1 MAVPTPHNAAVAGN
15 IAQTVL
21 MPGDPLRARYIA
33 EKFLDQAVLVN
44 DVRNMFGYTGMYKGK
59 RITVMGSGMGCGSMG
74 IYSHELFNKYDCEV
88 IVRAG
93 SCGAYASDLQL
104 KEVIVAD
111 SCYSEST
118 YAKTYSGY
126 EGDIV
131 YPNDELCEQLYQSA
145 LQHQACCRKGRI
157 HTSDCFYYRKKEDLH
172 DLCNVKGCLG
182 VDMESF
188 ALLHNAQ
195 TAGKKAAVLLTVS
208 DHPQQKLKL
217 SSDERERSFDEMIL
231 IALDVLVRYA

>member
-1 MAVPTPHNAAVAGN
+1 MATAHNKASQED
-15 IAQTVL
+15 IAKAVL

-126 EGDIV
+126 EGDI
-131 YPNDELCEQLYQSA
+131 
-145 LQHQACCRKGRI
+145 
-157 HTSDCFYYRKKEDLH
+157 EDLH
-172 DLCNVKGCLG
+172 DLCDVKGCLG

>member
-1 MAVPTPHNAAVAGN
+1 MATAHNKALQED
-15 IAQTVL
+15 IAKAVL

-74 IYSHELFNKYDCEV
+74 IYSHELFNKYGCEV

-157 HTSDCFYYRKKEDLH
+157 HTSDSFYYRKKEDLH
-172 DLCNVKGCLG
+172 DLCDVKGCLG

>member
-1 MAVPTPHNAAVAGN
+1 MATAHNKALQED
-15 IAQTVL
+15 IAKAVL

-74 IYSHELFNKYDCEV
+74 IYSHELFNKYGCEV

-157 HTSDCFYYRKKEDLH
+157 HTSDCFYYRKRR
-172 DLCNVKGCLG
+172 
-182 VDMESF
+182 
-188 ALLHNAQ
+188 
-195 TAGKKAAVLLTVS
+195 
-208 DHPQQKLKL
+208 
-217 SSDERERSFDEMIL
+217 SS
-231 IALDVLVRYA
+231 